1 MAFQQSG
8 KQDSFRHI
16 FKGSVSMCESSGSEF
31 YRKTNGIQSIP
42 DATNESMLVMTLL
55 TIFGVTEILC
65 SFRLVLEK
73 KKTGKGIP
81 ESSRLEFLEMLFAN
95 NFALS
100 DTEGNASRS
109 FTFLTNDIRTLLRW
123 PFTYLPCEFNVFD
136 ISNNIDSVF
145 LSIHYYL
152 LVLAPGSFP

>member
-16 FKGSVSMCESSGSEF
+16 FKGSVSKCESSSSEF
-31 YRKTNGIQSIP
+31 YRTTNGIQSIP
-42 DATNESMLVMTLL
+42 DATDESMLVTTLL
-55 TIFGVTEILC
+55 TISGVTEILC
-65 SFRLVLEK
+65 SFRLVLE

-100 DTEGNASRS
+100 GTEGNASRS
-109 FTFLTNDIRTLLRW
+109 FTFLKNDIRTLL
-123 PFTYLPCEFNVFD
+123 
-136 ISNNIDSVF
+136 
-145 LSIHYYL
+145 H
-152 LVLAPGSFP
+152 